1 MDQPTSRAG
10 YDIGFVFPPAGV
22 VVLVGLVGEGN
33 WKLIATS
40 VQGGAG
46 GKDLSTLERD
56 VSQA

>member
-46 GKDLSTLERD
+46 EKD
-56 VSQA
+56 